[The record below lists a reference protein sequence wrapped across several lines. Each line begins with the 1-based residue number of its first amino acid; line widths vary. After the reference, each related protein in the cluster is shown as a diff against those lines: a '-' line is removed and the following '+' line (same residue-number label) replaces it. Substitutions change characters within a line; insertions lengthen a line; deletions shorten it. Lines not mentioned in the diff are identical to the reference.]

1 MARHA
6 FSVIRHAQSLA
17 RRAKS
22 VGRQANSVVVHA
34 LSVVRQA
41 KSVIADAKRVAVETK
56 SAGGQAPSAMIW
68 TLQRAGTDY
77 IPAMQQLKKIF
88 WMAITMAMT
97 LAVLFLGVF
106 LGLVLAHWK
115 GGGLR
120 IMNTAT
126 IIQQVQTLSDLV
138 TVKYVMQKV
147 EFVDSP
153 PGSTLGQFVQG
164 DNKVMLLAQG
174 IVKAG
179 IDLKKIALG
188 DVAISGKS
196 LTIKLPKAEIT
207 DAYLDDSQ
215 TRVIER
221 TTGFLRSLDKDLE
234 QTTRQYA
241 VDDIRR
247 AAQQSGILNDANER
261 ARTELRTF
269 FQQAGFGPVEFR

>member
-1 MARHA
+1 
-6 FSVIRHAQSLA
+6 
-17 RRAKS
+17 
-22 VGRQANSVVVHA
+22 
-34 LSVVRQA
+34 
-41 KSVIADAKRVAVETK
+41 
-56 SAGGQAPSAMIW
+56 
-68 TLQRAGTDY
+68 
-77 IPAMQQLKKIF
+77 MQQLKKIL
-88 WMAITMAMT
+88 WMAMT
-97 LAVLFLGVF
+97 LAVLAVGIY
-106 LGLVLAHWK
+106 LGLTLARWQ

-120 IMNTAT
+120 FEKTAV

-138 TVKYVMQKV
+138 TVKYVMQKM

-153 PGSTLGQFVQG
+153 PGSTLGQFIQG
-164 DNKVMLLAQG
+164 DNKVWLLAQG
-174 IVKAG
+174 VVKAG
-179 IDLKKIALG
+179 IDLKKISPD

-196 LTIKLPKAEIT
+196 LTLKLPRPQIT

-247 AAQQSGILNDANER
+247 AAQQGGILNDANDR

-269 FQQAGFGPVEFR
+269 FQQAGFESVEFR

>member
-1 MARHA
+1 LVPALQ
-6 FSVIRHAQSLA
+6 FSGLRY
-17 RRAKS
+17 
-22 VGRQANSVVVHA
+22 
-34 LSVVRQA
+34 
-41 KSVIADAKRVAVETK
+41 IAT
-56 SAGGQAPSAMIW
+56 
-68 TLQRAGTDY
+68 
-77 IPAMQQLKKIF
+77 MQQLKKIF
-88 WMAITMAMT
+88 WLAMT
-97 LAVLFLGVF
+97 LAVLALGVF
-106 LGLVLAHWK
+106 LGLTVARWR

-120 IMNTAT
+120 VANTAT

-174 IVKAG
+174 VVKAG
-179 IDLKKIALG
+179 IDLKKILPD
-188 DVAISGKS
+188 DVAISGKN
-196 LTIKLPKAEIT
+196 LAIKLPRPQIT

-215 TRVIER
+215 TKVLER

-247 AAQQSGILNDANER
+247 AAQQGGILNDANDR

-269 FQQAGFGPVEFR
+269 FQQAGFKQVEFR

>member
-1 MARHA
+1 M
-6 FSVIRHAQSLA
+6 
-17 RRAKS
+17 
-22 VGRQANSVVVHA
+22 NY
-34 LSVVRQA
+34 
-41 KSVIADAKRVAVETK
+41 IA
-56 SAGGQAPSAMIW
+56 
-68 TLQRAGTDY
+68 
-77 IPAMQQLKKIF
+77 AMQGLKKIF
-88 WMAITMAMT
+88 WMAMT
-97 LAVLFLGVF
+97 LAVLALGVY
-106 LGLVLAHWK
+106 LGLMVAHWK

-120 IMNTAT
+120 VENTAT

-153 PGSTLGQFVQG
+153 PESTLGQFIQG
-164 DNKVMLLAQG
+164 DNKVLLLAQG

-179 IDLKKIALG
+179 IDLKKIAPV
-188 DVAISGKS
+188 DVAISGKA
-196 LTIKLPKAEIT
+196 LTITLPKPQIT
-207 DAYLDDSQ
+207 DAYLDDTQ
-215 TRVIER
+215 TKVLER

-269 FQQAGFGPVEFR
+269 FQQAGFEPVEFR

>member
-1 MARHA
+1 LRPPP
-6 FSVIRHAQSLA
+6 
-17 RRAKS
+17 
-22 VGRQANSVVVHA
+22 
-34 LSVVRQA
+34 
-41 KSVIADAKRVAVETK
+41 VAPYV
-56 SAGGQAPSAMIW
+56 A
-68 TLQRAGTDY
+68 
-77 IPAMQQLKKIF
+77 AMQRLRKIF
-88 WMAITMAMT
+88 WLAMM
-97 LAVLFLGVF
+97 LAVLALGVY
-106 LGLVLAHWK
+106 LGLMVARWK

-120 IMNTAT
+120 VENTAT

-153 PGSTLGQFVQG
+153 PGTTLGQFIQG

-179 IDLKKIALG
+179 IDLKKITAD
-188 DVAISGKS
+188 DVTISGTN
-196 LTIKLPKAEIT
+196 LTIKLPPAHIT
-207 DAYLDDSQ
+207 DAYLDDTQ
-215 TRVIER
+215 TKVVER

-247 AAQQSGILNDANER
+247 AAQESGILNDANER

-269 FQQAGFGPVEFR
+269 FQQAGFEKVEFR

>member
-1 MARHA
+1 M
-6 FSVIRHAQSLA
+6 
-17 RRAKS
+17 
-22 VGRQANSVVVHA
+22 
-34 LSVVRQA
+34 
-41 KSVIADAKRVAVETK
+41 
-56 SAGGQAPSAMIW
+56 
-68 TLQRAGTDY
+68 QR
-77 IPAMQQLKKIF
+77 LKKIF
-88 WMAITMAMT
+88 GT
-97 LAVLFLGVF
+97 LMMLVLLCLGVY
-106 LGLVLAHWK
+106 LGLMVAHWR

-120 IMNTAT
+120 VENTAT

-164 DNKVMLLAQG
+164 DSKVMLLAQG

-179 IDLKKIALG
+179 IDLKKIAPD
-188 DVAISGKS
+188 DVAISGKA
-196 LTIKLPKAEIT
+196 LTITLPKPEIT

-215 TRVIER
+215 TKVIER

-247 AAQQSGILNDANER
+247 AAQESGILNDANDR

-269 FQQAGFGPVEFR
+269 FQQAGFDPVEFR

>member
-1 MARHA
+1 M
-6 FSVIRHAQSLA
+6 
-17 RRAKS
+17 
-22 VGRQANSVVVHA
+22 N
-34 LSVVRQA
+34 
-41 KSVIADAKRVAVETK
+41 
-56 SAGGQAPSAMIW
+56 
-68 TLQRAGTDY
+68 Y
-77 IPAMQQLKKIF
+77 IPAMQRLKKIF
-88 WMAITMAMT
+88 WTAMT
-97 LAVLFLGVF
+97 LAVLALGVY
-106 LGLVLAHWK
+106 LGLTVARWR

-120 IMNTAT
+120 VENTAT
-126 IIQQVQTLSDLV
+126 IIRQVQTLSDLV
-138 TVKYVMQKV
+138 TVKYVMEKV

-153 PGSTLGQFVQG
+153 PGSALGQFVQG

-179 IDLKKIALG
+179 IDLKKIAPG
-188 DVAISGKS
+188 DVTISGKN
-196 LTIKLPKAEIT
+196 LTVTLPRPEIT

-247 AAQQSGILNDANER
+247 AAQSSGILNDANDR

-269 FQQAGFGPVEFR
+269 FQQAGFETVEFR

>member
-1 MARHA
+1 M
-6 FSVIRHAQSLA
+6 
-17 RRAKS
+17 
-22 VGRQANSVVVHA
+22 
-34 LSVVRQA
+34 
-41 KSVIADAKRVAVETK
+41 
-56 SAGGQAPSAMIW
+56 
-68 TLQRAGTDY
+68 QR
-77 IPAMQQLKKIF
+77 LKKF
-88 WMAITMAMT
+88 LWMAMT
-97 LAVLFLGVF
+97 LAALAFGIF
-106 LGLVLAHWK
+106 LGLTLARWQ

-120 IMNTAT
+120 FEKTAV

-138 TVKYVMQKV
+138 TVKYVMQKM

-153 PGSTLGQFVQG
+153 PGSTLGQFIQG
-164 DNKVMLLAQG
+164 DNKVWLLAQG
-174 IVKAG
+174 VVKAG
-179 IDLKKIALG
+179 IDLKKISPD

-196 LTIKLPKAEIT
+196 LTLKLPRPQIT

-247 AAQQSGILNDANER
+247 AAQQGGILNDANER

-269 FQQAGFGPVEFR
+269 FQQAGFKQVEFR